1 AEAADQ
7 LVAEALAVQEAGA
20 SAIVLELV
28 PAEVSARITAE
39 LTIPTIGIGAGRSC
53 DGQVLVWQDMAGLS
67 GFAGKFVKA
76 YAQLGA
82 ELERAA
88 SAYHDEVRSEEHM
101 SELQSRF

>member
-1 AEAADQ
+1 LRDRMSSYNEYMT
-7 LVAEALAVQEAGA
+7 ALHY
-20 SAIVLELV
+20 VL
-28 PAEVSARITAE
+28 PIITAE
-39 LTIPTIGIGAGRSC
+39 LTIPTIGIGAGPSC

-88 SAYHDEVRSEEHM
+88 SAYHDEVAERSEEHTA
-101 SELQSRF
+101 ELQVKVRSRMPYAA